1 MSKRRTPQK
10 AKTRRKPKGA
20 AKSHGVINSA
30 APAVPDNIR
39 LPKPAMSMP
48 SGRPDI
54 NRIVKTNGFRAALGL
69 VGFGLLLLL
78 LSQSI
83 THDYGFLELGGLF
96 TLSIYDLVLAMLG
109 LAVAFA
115 MAQTVWAGR
124 AIVLSFL
131 GVLCV
136 MLFFFDSILNR
147 IMTSPLGDNL
157 FLIAPTAVIVTGI
170 SLWLPGRYRRV
181 GVPVAAGLVG
191 FSFALFI
198 GLDDLG
204 IGIGDFTL
212 GAVLTALW
220 LILSPGLLLRQFR
233 GDWLKIPSRI
243 VGSWLSVIGI
253 IVMVSLYVPVKD
265 KAPPPPGSSPAADD
279 GMALPDGTTLT
290 LPDGTPIQLPD
301 GSDDGTEQ

>member
-1 MSKRRTPQK
+1 
-10 AKTRRKPKGA
+10 
-20 AKSHGVINSA
+20 
-30 APAVPDNIR
+30 
-39 LPKPAMSMP
+39 MP

-54 NRIVKTNGFRAALGL
+54 ARIVRTNGFRAALGL
-69 VGFGLLLLL
+69 FVFGFLLLL
-78 LSQSI
+78 LSQAI

-115 MAQTVWAGR
+115 MANTVWAGR

-131 GVLCV
+131 GVLLV
-136 MLFFFDSILNR
+136 MLYFFDAILNR
-147 IMTSPLGDNL
+147 IMTTLLGENL

-170 SLWLPGRYRRV
+170 SLWLPGRFRRI
-181 GVPVAAGLVG
+181 GVPIAAGLVG

-204 IGIGDFTL
+204 IGIGDFTQ

-243 VGSWLSVIGI
+243 VGSWLSVIGV

-265 KAPPPPGSSPAADD
+265 KAPPPPGTAPAAGD
-279 GMALPDGTTLT
+279 GMGLPDGTTMT
-290 LPDGTPIQLPD
+290 LPDGTPIEMP
-301 GSDDGTEQ
+301 GSSDDGTEQ